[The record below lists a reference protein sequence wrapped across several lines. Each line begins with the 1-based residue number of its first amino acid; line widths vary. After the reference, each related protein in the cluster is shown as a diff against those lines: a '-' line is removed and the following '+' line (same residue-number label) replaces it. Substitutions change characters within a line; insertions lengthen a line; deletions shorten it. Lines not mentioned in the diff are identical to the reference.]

1 MLNIL
6 VKPFWLFLD
15 MQVQV
20 EVGTKYGL
28 YHALLNASLIL
39 NILLDLGLSNYNNR
53 KISVNNKRFSLYFE
67 NISIIRVGL
76 AILYLIVLQIYG
88 VIAGYSSYDTWL
100 LFFLGLTQVFLS
112 SILYIRSN
120 FTAFG
125 KFKLDSVFSVLDR
138 LLMICGVLYLFA
150 NQSEGYVNIENFIF
164 VQLIGY
170 ATSFSV
176 GLLTLMVV
184 GGVKWP
190 KFQKRFSK
198 ILLKKSAPYALI
210 VLLMAA
216 YYSSDAIM
224 IERILDN
231 GEEETAMYAQ
241 SMRILMA
248 LNNYAYLFAVLLLPM
263 FSKVLVKNGNV
274 QSLIAASSSI
284 LLYGVSSLA
293 ILLAFF
299 SEDVIAF
306 CYGIYPEKTGFFHRA
321 LVMDM
326 ITNKSDVLIS
336 SEIFKLIIFG
346 IVPMSINYCF
356 GTLITASGNMKL
368 LNKIAAISLG
378 LNIILNFVLIPYYG
392 AYGAAVSSLLTQS
405 FSGVFQIVVAVKL
418 FKLEVKLI
426 GVLRFVFGV
435 LFILFSTLFLSEL
448 SLIFRL
454 PLIFVIL
461 SVGLL
466 LAVNFKGIFGMAKG
480 FGNNKQ

>member
-53 KISVNNKRFSLYFE
+53 KISVNNKRFTLYFE

-150 NQSEGYVNIENFIF
+150 NQSEGYVNLENFIF

-306 CYGIYPEKTGFFHRA
+306 CYGIYPEKTGFFHRT

-405 FSGVFQIVVAVKL
+405 FSGVFQILVAVKL

-435 LFILFSTLFLSEL
+435 SFILFSTLFLSEL